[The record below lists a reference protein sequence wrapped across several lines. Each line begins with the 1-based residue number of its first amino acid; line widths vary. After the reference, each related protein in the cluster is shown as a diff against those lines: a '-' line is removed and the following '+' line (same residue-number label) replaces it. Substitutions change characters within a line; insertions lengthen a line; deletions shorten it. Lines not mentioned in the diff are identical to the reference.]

1 MKVVLGNGRV
11 AKKNIIVKRGENPDG
26 INVMVDEVFKV
37 EVMMYSRIF
46 REMEYLMEDVGDFE
60 EPLWCQFIHYAPKSA
75 SLVLE
80 DLKATGFSLVQR
92 QVGIDMEHGQLA
104 LRSLARYHAIGKV
117 LEERGI
123 ISKDDFGT
131 HPYMTNSRYVETL
144 SYAGLKTLREAMTQ
158 HWGPKWVSIASKLDI
173 PSNVFYEMVKTC
185 SVYTEKDFVCL
196 NHGDCWTNNI
206 MFKYDWQ
213 GKPHS
218 LRFVDFQF
226 TNYNT
231 PCADLSQFIYMSLQP
246 KLRRKNYKLLLEY
259 YFEALIKYLDIY
271 GYKGPKPTFE
281 GLEKAMERVSF
292 FGICLFVC
300 WYPALTA
307 KAGTDTFDLDT
318 LLRTNGEEGFYKD
331 MFLEDGVIEKIGDDL
346 IDFVEKYLSS

>member
-1 MKVVLGNGRV
+1 
-11 AKKNIIVKRGENPDG
+11 
-26 INVMVDEVFKV
+26 
-37 EVMMYSRIF
+37 MYSSVF

-60 EPLWCQFIHYAPKSA
+60 EPLWCKFIHYDSHSA

-80 DLKATGFSLVQR
+80 DLKVAGFGLASR

-104 LRSLARYHAIGKV
+104 LRSLARFHAMGKV
-117 LEERGI
+117 LDERGL
-123 ISKDDFGT
+123 ISKDDFHS
-131 HPYMTNSRYVETL
+131 HPLMTNSRYVETL
-144 SYAGLKTLREAMTQ
+144 SYSGLKSLREAIVE
-158 HWGPKWVSIASKLDI
+158 HWGPEWKSVASKLDI
-173 PSNVFYEMVKTC
+173 PVDVFYEKVKSC
-185 SVYTEKDFVCL
+185 SMYTEEEFVCL

-206 MFKYDWQ
+206 MFKYNWE

-226 TNYNT
+226 ANYNT
-231 PCADLSQFIYMSLQP
+231 PCADISNFIYMSLQP

-281 GLEKAMERVSF
+281 GLEKAMDRVLF

-318 LLRTNGEEGFYKD
+318 LLRTSGKEGFHKG
-331 MFLEDGVIEKIGDDL
+331 MFLEDGITEKIGDDL